1 MRGQTPKSRKPTSS
15 GLLLFSGLDKS
26 GIAAGIF
33 AALSPFSIKVVDV
46 EQILIG
52 ERTILTIL
60 IELDAAHAE
69 SIETDLKEIATT
81 LELDFAIA
89 FGEQSTQRSKG
100 SPAKIVIVGNTI
112 APKTLFD
119 IATAITA
126 VGGNI
131 DRMVRIAITPI
142 LALEFFISVDSAEL
156 DNLHDKL
163 KSIGWANSTAIS
175 LIADSAETGLQKLVV
190 FDVDSTLI
198 EEEVIDLL
206 AVRANV
212 GDQVSA
218 ITARAMRGEMD
229 FAESL
234 IARVSLLAGLSAEEL
249 IDVKADIHLSAG
261 AKNLINFL
269 QKQGHIVAAVSG
281 GFTNVLQPVMNE
293 LGIANYRANKLEI
306 VNGKLTGK
314 LLGKIIDARGKS
326 EVLLKFAQEFNVQ
339 IAQTI
344 AIGDGANDLIMLE
357 TAGIGIAFNAK
368 PKLKAVADIILD
380 IPNLDGVIYLL
391 GLSALD
397 VTSN

>member
-1 MRGQTPKSRKPTSS
+1 M
-15 GLLLFSGLDKS
+15 
-26 GIAAGIF
+26 
-33 AALSPFSIKVVDV
+33 

>member
-142 LALEFFISVDSAEL
+142 LALEFFISVDNAEL